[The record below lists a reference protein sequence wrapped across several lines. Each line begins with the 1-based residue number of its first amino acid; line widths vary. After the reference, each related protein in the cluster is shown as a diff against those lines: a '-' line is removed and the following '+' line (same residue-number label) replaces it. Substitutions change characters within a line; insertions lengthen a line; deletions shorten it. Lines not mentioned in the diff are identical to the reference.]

1 MFKSA
6 RWRGGKAKAVFKLQF
21 HATQVPEM
29 GWESMM
35 VVVTPQDVGR
45 PTARTE
51 RAEVADGACRWG
63 APIFEATKLPS
74 GKAAAGDKIY
84 QFLVYETG
92 STKAAL
98 LGEATVNMAEYAEAF
113 KPSAVTLPLKGSP
126 APGALLHVTIQRV
139 VGGAGGGCGDDG
151 SENGDTAK
159 SSPRRTLQSQLS
171 RCEDEEA
178 EKARSLAAD
187 PMSPVHDGLVISKPP
202 GMRFPLRRN
211 MPASVEPA
219 GHLHN
224 ANGFDAVSL
233 SGSDG
238 SSGRFTPKTS
248 ANMHS
253 TFLQDATNVL
263 SPFANNATSRNPLS
277 SGDWSGSSAPDASTD
292 GSTSNSGE
300 TGLRGAEDDV
310 EKLRSE
316 IGTLTRKLDVSDME
330 LQTLRK
336 QIVKESRRG
345 QDLSKEMS
353 SLRDERDALR
363 RECEGLRGMKKTI
376 HDANGSGKRLSDG
389 EDPWS
394 QVEELKQELGHEK
407 NLNADLRVQLQK
419 MQESNSELLL
429 AVKDLDEMLEQKN
442 RDMSILQEEIV
453 EDPQEAEY
461 EHALSNVHNAGHK
474 MDMSETSSYQE
485 KEDELMLDALVKKS
499 DGIASSELQEKILE
513 LSDEIE
519 LYKKDR
525 EDLEMQMEQLAL
537 DYEILKQENHDI
549 SSRLEQ
555 TQLREQLRMQYEC
568 SAHLS
573 IISDLEAN
581 VENLENELQEQSQR
595 LEADI
600 AEVLAAKVEQEQRAI
615 KAEESLRKARWNNA
629 TTAERLQEE
638 FKSLSSQVSSAFS
651 ANERLLVQARKEA
664 AELQLQKSQLEELLQ
679 KAHED
684 AASVQEQHRVKIQQL
699 LTLVDFKS
707 NEIDRLVV
715 ELKSKSDEFENQK
728 RSDESKLNDLSEEIE
743 QLKAKIDKLSDER
756 DKLVERNEQKDMEL
770 AANGEKDMILQ
781 DKTAEITLLN
791 KELALLKDQMQT
803 YLEELNTLKRSK
815 SERDETIG
823 KLQITIGSLK
833 LQYDNMKNSLSTKES
848 EKSNLASQVLKLRG
862 ALESREGAKE
872 NGVTSDTTDNQHTNS
887 KRIKHD
893 TVSTG
898 GGDAA
903 PSANGHSNG
912 HNTSGA
918 ADQSSKEL
926 ESLKEMNKAMQQ
938 ELNEL
943 HERYSEISLKFAEV
957 EGERQ
962 QLVMTV
968 RTLKNSLR

>member
-1 MFKSA
+1 
-6 RWRGGKAKAVFKLQF
+6 
-21 HATQVPEM
+21 
-29 GWESMM
+29 
-35 VVVTPQDVGR
+35 
-45 PTARTE
+45 
-51 RAEVADGACRWG
+51 
-63 APIFEATKLPS
+63 
-74 GKAAAGDKIY
+74 
-84 QFLVYETG
+84 
-92 STKAAL
+92 
-98 LGEATVNMAEYAEAF
+98 
-113 KPSAVTLPLKGSP
+113 
-126 APGALLHVTIQRV
+126 
-139 VGGAGGGCGDDG
+139 
-151 SENGDTAK
+151 
-159 SSPRRTLQSQLS
+159 
-171 RCEDEEA
+171 
-178 EKARSLAAD
+178 
-187 PMSPVHDGLVISKPP
+187 
-202 GMRFPLRRN
+202 MRFPLRRN
-211 MPASVEPA
+211 MLTSVEPA

-224 ANGFDAVSL
+224 ANSFDAVSV

-248 ANMHS
+248 ANMHN
-253 TFLQDATNVL
+253 TFLQDATSVP
-263 SPFANNATSRNPLS
+263 SPFANNGTVRNPLS

-316 IGTLTRKLDVSDME
+316 ISTLTRKMDVSDME

-345 QDLSKEMS
+345 QDLCKEMS
-353 SLRDERDALR
+353 SLREERDALR

-394 QVEELKQELGHEK
+394 RVEELKQELSHEK

-429 AVKDLDEMLEQKN
+429 AVKDLDELLEQKD
-442 RDMSILQEEIV
+442 RDILQEETV

-461 EHALSNVHNAGHK
+461 EHALSNVHRAGHK
-474 MDMSETSSYQE
+474 IDMSETSSYQE

-499 DGIASSELQEKILE
+499 DGIASSELEEKIIE

-581 VENLENELQEQSQR
+581 VENLENELQTQSER

-600 AEVLAAKVEQEQRAI
+600 AEVLSAKVEQEQRAI
-615 KAEESLRKARWNNA
+615 KAEEALRKARWNNA

-679 KAHED
+679 KAQED
-684 AASVQEQHRVKIQQL
+684 TVSVQEQHRMKIQQL

-707 NEIDRLVV
+707 EEIDRLVM
-715 ELKSKSDEFENQK
+715 ELKSKNDEFQNQK
-728 RSDESKLNDLSEEIE
+728 RDDEAKLNALSEEIE
-743 QLKAKIDKLSDER
+743 QLKVKIEKLSDER
-756 DKLVERNEQKDMEL
+756 DKLMEKNQQKDMEL
-770 AANGEKDMILQ
+770 VASGEKDMALE
-781 DKTAEITLLN
+781 DKTVEITLLN
-791 KELALLKDQMQT
+791 EELALLKGQVRT
-803 YLEELNTLKRSK
+803 YLDELNTLKRSRNEK
-815 SERDETIG
+815 DEAIG
-823 KLQITIGSLK
+823 KLQINIGSLK
-833 LQYDNMKNSLSTKES
+833 LQYENIKKLLSTKES
-848 EKSNLASQVLKLRG
+848 EKSNLASQVLKLRR

-872 NGVTSDTTDNQHTNS
+872 NGITSDEMVNIKNQ
-887 KRIKHD
+887 IF
-893 TVSTG
+893 
-898 GGDAA
+898 AA
-903 PSANGHSNG
+903 
-912 HNTSGA
+912 
-918 ADQSSKEL
+918 K
-926 ESLKEMNKAMQQ
+926 
-938 ELNEL
+938 
-943 HERYSEISLKFAEV
+943 
-957 EGERQ
+957 
-962 QLVMTV
+962 
-968 RTLKNSLR
+968 